1 MKPLKATAM
10 RQGMCVA
17 KLRNARLEVD
27 LAVTNN
33 FGDSS
38 AAWALATPKQ
48 HAETVAKEYIFTPGT
63 KVWD

>member
-1 MKPLKATAM
+1 
-10 RQGMCVA
+10 MCVT

-27 LAVTNN
+27 LALTNN

-38 AAWALATPKQ
+38 AAWALVTPKQ
-48 HAETVAKEYIFTPGT
+48 HAETVAKEYIFTAGT